1 MPDKLEREAPTTN
14 ASSAASVLPATA
26 SGALKSAWNTF
37 QRTPT
42 FKLLYPTHGS
52 APQLGK
58 LSPWSSPTLAASV
71 PLDASVE
78 CTTSSELCQLE
89 LWPDSHLISSW
100 ARLKGRVKIVWSLTV
115 NPGSKWLHL
124 FLELSLASSLDC
136 SSDQDSCP
144 STHSQVTPSYNLSC
158 WENPLAC
165 RRTKSQKEWKSSEK
179 KFLLPKTRAAVDK
192 TVLRSKD

>member
-14 ASSAASVLPATA
+14 ASNAVSALPVTA
-26 SGALKSAWNTF
+26 SGALKSAWNIF

-58 LSPWSSPTLAASV
+58 LSPWSSLTLAASV

-89 LWPDSHLISSW
+89 QWPASHLTSSW
-100 ARLKGRVKIVWSLTV
+100 ARL
-115 NPGSKWLHL
+115 PGLKWLHL
-124 FLELSLASSLDC
+124 FLELSLALSLDC
-136 SSDQDSCP
+136 SSVQDSCQ
-144 STHSQVTPSYNLSC
+144 STHSQVMLSYNLSC

-165 RRTKSQKEWKSSEK
+165 RRTKSQMEWKSSEK
-179 KFLLPKTRAAVDK
+179 KLLLPKTRAVVDK